1 MQRSILNRSILILAI
16 VAASFYALWPATD
29 QDLIA
34 TFEKNAVQK
43 DAAFSKL
50 VAAVR
55 KAQAAQPERAYAN
68 LRNTVEEQNADL
80 TKYFPHFAKKDS
92 KTPNLDVLARVQK
105 LNAGKI
111 RLGLDLKGGTSFL
124 VELEVTKLDK
134 FRREEAVA
142 QAIET
147 FRKRVDKFG
156 VAEPVIQPVGE
167 TRILIQL
174 PGLTESAKQEAR
186 DIIQKTAYL
195 EFKLIYQP
203 ENSSDP
209 SMEDLITRSEV
220 PPGYELK
227 ELSETRDGQLH
238 TEKLLVTKR
247 PAGPPAKPLTGRYLT
262 RAMVHGD
269 AYTGAP
275 EIGFQFDDE
284 GARIFGQVTGDNIG
298 RRLAI
303 VLDGEVKS
311 APVIQSK
318 IMGNGVITGQ
328 FDYKEAMT
336 LANVL
341 ENPLEAPAKIIEER
355 GVDPSL
361 GSNNIESGIR
371 ASAIGTIAVVV
382 FMIMYYWRAG
392 VIANIA
398 LLLNILILMGV
409 MGVLGS
415 TLTMPGIAGI
425 VLTIGMAVD
434 ANVLIYER
442 IREEQRTN
450 KSMRAIIEA
459 GFNKALS
466 TIIDSN
472 LTTMLSAIIL
482 IMLGTGSVKGFGLTL
497 TIGIT
502 ANIFTAVVVTRLA
515 FDGLLERGWLKKVGM
530 MRWIGET
537 HIDFMGKAPWAFAL
551 SWLLIIA
558 GMVFFVH
565 RGGLHLNG
573 EVYGVDFAGGD
584 SLTMSFAQRMNVDKL
599 DKAITDA
606 GMRESVIQYQKSIA
620 TGKEY
625 LEIKVGYNE
634 GEKVQTALQK
644 KFPEAQFVR
653 VGIERVGPTVGL
665 EILKSAGWAVF
676 WGLIMILLYVMF
688 RFEFSFGVGGVVATI
703 HDILMTLG
711 WYCLSGR
718 ELSAPIVAVILTIIG
733 YSINDTIV
741 VFDRIREELKLG
753 GLGQHSYKSLMNK
766 AINETLSRTLLTS
779 TTVFIATFA
788 LYWFGT
794 GVIQDFA
801 YCFMAGILTGT
812 YSSIFIASP
821 IVLFWHRREQ
831 RIAEARGKD
840 DRTAN
845 GGVTPKA

>member
-1 MQRSILNRSILILAI
+1 MQQSIIKRIILILVI
-16 VAASFYALWPATD
+16 VAASLYALWPPTD
-29 QDLIA
+29 QNLIA
-34 TFEKNAVQK
+34 TFDKTATQK
-43 DAAFSKL
+43 DEAFTKL
-50 VAAVR
+50 MEAVR

-68 LRNTVEEQNADL
+68 LRSQVEEQKTDL
-80 TKYFPHFAKKDS
+80 TKYFPRFAKKDS
-92 KTPNLDVLARVQK
+92 KTPNLDILARVQK
-105 LNAGKI
+105 LNAGKL

-124 VELEVTKLDK
+124 VELEVSKLDK
-134 FRREEAVA
+134 YRREEAVS

-147 FRKRVDKFG
+147 FRRRVDKFG

-174 PGLTESAKQEAR
+174 PGLTEADKESAR
-186 DIIQKTAYL
+186 SIIQKTAYL
-195 EFKLIYQP
+195 EFKMVYQP
-203 ENSSDP
+203 ENQSDP
-209 SMEDLITRSEV
+209 NMEELITRGEI

-262 RAMVHGD
+262 RASVHGD

-275 EIGFQFDDE
+275 EIGFQFDSE
-284 GARIFGQVTGDNIG
+284 GAKIFGQVTGENIG

-328 FDYKEAMT
+328 FDYKEAMN
-336 LANVL
+336 LANIL
-341 ENPLEAPAKIIEER
+341 ENPLEAPAKILEER

-361 GSNNIESGIR
+361 GSNNIESGVR
-371 ASAIGTIAVVV
+371 ASLIGSVGVVI
-382 FMIMYYWRAG
+382 FMVVYYWRAG

-398 LLLNILILMGV
+398 LALNILVLMGV
-409 MGVLGS
+409 MGTLGS

-442 IREEQRTN
+442 IREELRTG
-450 KSMRAIIEA
+450 KSMRAVIDA
-459 GFNKALS
+459 GFSKALT

-472 LTTMLSAIIL
+472 LTTILSAIIL

-497 TIGIT
+497 TIGIA

-515 FDGLLERGWLKKVGM
+515 FDGLLERGWLNKIGM
-530 MRWIGET
+530 MRWVRET
-537 HIDFMGKAPWAFAL
+537 HIDFMGKAPWAFGL

-558 GMVFFVH
+558 GLVSFVH

-573 EVYGVDFAGGD
+573 DVYGVDFAGGD
-584 SLTMSFAQRMNVDKL
+584 SLTMSFAQRVDVDKL
-599 DKAITDA
+599 DHAITGA
-606 GMRESVIQYQKSIA
+606 GLRESVIQYQKSVA
-620 TGKEY
+620 TGKEF

-634 GEKVQTALQK
+634 GEKVQTTLQK
-644 KFPEAQFVR
+644 KFPEAQFTR

-665 EILKSAGWAVF
+665 EILKGAGWSIF
-676 WGLIMILLYVMF
+676 WGLMMILVYVMF
-688 RFEFSFGVGGVVATI
+688 RFEFSFGVGGVVATV
-703 HDILMTLG
+703 HDVLMTIG

-718 ELSAPIVAVILTIIG
+718 DLSAPIVAAVLTIIG

-741 VFDRIREELKLG
+741 VYDRIREELKLG

-779 TTVFIATFA
+779 TTTFVATFA

-801 YCFMAGILTGT
+801 FCFMVGIITGT

-831 RIAEARGKD
+831 AIAEQRGKD
-840 DRTAN
+840 EPTEGN
-845 GGVTPKA
+845 GAAKA

>member
-1 MQRSILNRSILILAI
+1 MQQSIIKRIILILAI
-16 VAASFYALWPATD
+16 VAASLYALWPPTD
-29 QDLIA
+29 QNLIA
-34 TFEKNAVQK
+34 TFEKTATQK
-43 DAAFSKL
+43 DEAFAKL
-50 VAAVR
+50 MEVVR

-68 LRNTVEEQNADL
+68 LRSQVEEQKIDL

-92 KTPNLDVLARVQK
+92 KTPNLDILARVQK
-105 LNAGKI
+105 LNAGKL

-124 VELEVTKLDK
+124 VELEVSKLDK
-134 FRREEAVA
+134 YRREEAVS

-147 FRKRVDKFG
+147 FRRRVDKFG

-174 PGLTESAKQEAR
+174 PGLTEADKESAR
-186 DIIQKTAYL
+186 NIIQKTAYL
-195 EFKLIYQP
+195 EFKMVYQP
-203 ENSSDP
+203 ENASDP
-209 SMEDLITRSEV
+209 SMEDVIARGEI

-238 TEKLLVTKR
+238 IEKLLVTKR

-262 RAMVHGD
+262 RASVHGD

-275 EIGFQFDDE
+275 EIGFQFDSE
-284 GARIFGQVTGDNIG
+284 GAKIFGQVTGENIG

-328 FDYKEAMT
+328 FDYKEAMN
-336 LANVL
+336 LANIL
-341 ENPLEAPAKIIEER
+341 ENPLEAPAKILEER

-361 GSNNIESGIR
+361 GSNNIESGVR
-371 ASAIGTIAVVV
+371 ASLIGSVGVVI
-382 FMIMYYWRAG
+382 FMVAYYWRAG

-398 LLLNILILMGV
+398 LALNILVLMGV
-409 MGVLGS
+409 MGTLGS

-442 IREEQRTN
+442 IREELRTG
-450 KSMRAIIEA
+450 KSMRAVIDA
-459 GFNKALS
+459 GFSKALT

-472 LTTMLSAIIL
+472 LTTILSAIIL

-497 TIGIT
+497 TIGIA

-515 FDGLLERGWLKKVGM
+515 FDGLLERGWLNKIGM
-530 MRWIGET
+530 MRWVRET
-537 HIDFMGKAPWAFAL
+537 NIDFMGKAPWAFGL

-558 GMVFFVH
+558 GLVSFVH

-573 EVYGVDFAGGD
+573 DVYGVDFAGGD
-584 SLTMSFAQRMNVDKL
+584 SLTMSFAQRVDVDKL
-599 DKAITDA
+599 DHAITGA
-606 GMRESVIQYQKSIA
+606 GLRESVIQYQKSVA
-620 TGKEY
+620 TGKEF

-634 GEKVQTALQK
+634 GEKVQTTLQK
-644 KFPEAQFVR
+644 TFPEAQFAR

-665 EILKSAGWAVF
+665 EILKGAGWSIF
-676 WGLIMILLYVMF
+676 WGLIMILVYVMF
-688 RFEFSFGVGGVVATI
+688 RFEFSFGVGGVVATV
-703 HDILMTLG
+703 HDVLMTIG

-718 ELSAPIVAVILTIIG
+718 DLSAPIVAAVLTIIG

-741 VFDRIREELKLG
+741 VYDRIREELKLG

-779 TTVFIATFA
+779 TTTFVATFA

-801 YCFMAGILTGT
+801 FCFMVGIITGT

-831 RIAEARGKD
+831 AIAEQRGKD
-840 DRTAN
+840 AKTEDN
-845 GGVTPKA
+845 GAAKA